1 MCCSPIYYLR
11 KGSIN
16 RARRKV
22 SQFEGFWFSFVDC
35 LRIPWIS
42 FHTAKNQSV
51 KVLYKFKEQT
61 NRCYS
66 SITFL
71 KSWAYTWALTSSS
84 FRELDN
90 LEGQS
95 ASQWVTGID
104 FQTKQDW
111 RPQPH
116 SFLEKRSFL
125 FWRPHSTQVSLSKFL
140 DGLCHLK
147 DDFCSVLTSSIP
159 ALSFVTFLNFGVKS
173 SNTVTAS

>member
-1 MCCSPIYYLR
+1 MKYAESIGKICQFQLVKCCSPIYYLR
-11 KGSIN
+11 KVSIN

-22 SQFEGFWFSFVDC
+22 SQFEGFWFSLVDC

-51 KVLYKFKEQT
+51 KVLDQFKEQT

-84 FRELDN
+84 LRELDN

-95 ASQWVTGID
+95 ASQWVTGIN
-104 FQTKQDW
+104 FETKQDW

-116 SFLEKRSFL
+116 PFLEKRSSLKASFHSGVAFQISRRPLPPQRWFL
-125 FWRPHSTQVSLSKFL
+125 
-140 DGLCHLK
+140 
-147 DDFCSVLTSSIP
+147 
-159 ALSFVTFLNFGVKS
+159 
-173 SNTVTAS
+173 

>member
-1 MCCSPIYYLR
+1 MLLTNLLFEKSFNKQSEK
-11 KGSIN
+11 KGFTIWRILILSC
-16 RARRKV
+16 
-22 SQFEGFWFSFVDC
+22 C

-51 KVLYKFKEQT
+51 KVLDKFKEQT

-71 KSWAYTWALTSSS
+71 KSWAYTWALTSSIL
-84 FRELDN
+84 REVDN

-104 FQTKQDW
+104 FETKQDW

-125 FWRPHSTQVSLSKFL
+125 FFE
-140 DGLCHLK
+140 GLLPLRCR
-147 DDFCSVLTSSIP
+147 FP
-159 ALSFVTFLNFGVKS
+159 NFS
-173 SNTVTAS
+173 TASTTSKMIFVVF